1 MQQRELC
8 FQTGPRFVRADRQ
21 LRWRKLLMYAKMI
34 LLVMLVV
41 SSIPTGVSGR
51 GRNGS
56 RTIITP
62 TAERQAIRS
71 THILYRPDRRGHVYG
86 NTVRRRARDGR

>member
-1 MQQRELC
+1 
-8 FQTGPRFVRADRQ
+8 
-21 LRWRKLLMYAKMI
+21 MYAKMI

-41 SSIPTGVSGR
+41 WSIPADVSAR

-62 TAERQAIRS
+62 TAQRQAIRS
-71 THILYRPDRRGHVYG
+71 THILYRPDRTGHFYG
-86 NTVRRRARDGR
+86 NSVRRRARNGR